1 MLTDVLSSPGSHP
14 VVASALVVCVACIP
28 VFLYV
33 EWRCASYPLVPL
45 DFLSRAPKA
54 NLLASNF
61 ISTMLTN
68 SVLFNMEVVIINISR
83 PTILL
88 LFPLFS
94 FLSFYLSF

>member
-1 MLTDVLSSPGSHP
+1 M
-14 VVASALVVCVACIP
+14 CVACIP

-33 EWRCASYPLVPL
+33 EWRCASHPLVPL

-68 SVLFNMEVVIINISR
+68 SVLFNM
-83 PTILL
+83 
-88 LFPLFS
+88 
-94 FLSFYLSF
+94 